1 MATQPQP
8 QPQFQSPLPPTS
20 LNIRGS
26 DLANA
31 LESLRTPPAV
41 ELSAVRTLR
50 NFLDEANL
58 VYWHGSFWPELYEL
72 FDDWRIDEY
81 TRVYPAPA
89 SLSVSP
95 PSKAFRALLRYVIES
110 FDLGKLDLEVNVSNA
125 ARSIFEDTIAGAY
138 GGDID
143 EEWKFMYDFFM
154 DVVRALAEVFR
165 GSGLRELS
173 VKTSIWDGMGPWLA
187 GQISGRETVVTD
199 ILPKYHDV
207 KARLSTDEGVDES
220 EVQAK

>member
-8 QPQFQSPLPPTS
+8 QTQTPLPPTS
-20 LNIRGS
+20 LTIRDE

-31 LESLRTPPAV
+31 LESLRATPAV
-41 ELSAVRTLR
+41 ELSAVRTLHIVL
-50 NFLDEANL
+50 NEANL
-58 VYWHGSFWPELYEL
+58 LYWHGSFWPELYEL
-72 FDDWRIDEY
+72 FDDWRMDENA
-81 TRVYPAPA
+81 RVYPAPA

-95 PSKAFRALLRYVIES
+95 PSKAFRALLRYVAES
-110 FDLGKLDLEVNVSNA
+110 FDLGQLDLEVNVSDCA
-125 ARSIFEDTIAGAY
+125 WSIFEDTIAGAY

-154 DVVRALAEVFR
+154 DVGRALAEVFR
-165 GSGLRELS
+165 GSALRELH

-207 KARLSTDEGVDES
+207 KARLSTGEGVDES
-220 EVQAK
+220 EVQAN